1 MRNYDDELLDLRRQ
15 IFLTARKGGSAHL
28 ASCYSCLEILYA
40 LFLCGVMHYDP
51 DNPNMPERDRLILS
65 KGHAGLALYAV
76 MCRAGFMTPE
86 KLSTYLQPPTTIGG
100 EPSPRDLP
108 GIEAATGSLGHGL
121 SVGAGIAMS
130 QKIDGIN
137 ARTFVIIGDGE
148 CQEGSIWESV
158 ISASAF
164 GLDNLTAII
173 DCNGVQKMNTVE
185 ETMKFVDWQRKFEAF
200 GWYVQETDG
209 HDVNGL
215 EVALKQENV
224 TGLPR
229 VLIAHTVKGRGV
241 SIMENN
247 PNWHFRMPNRKETKI
262 FASELGIPQEV
273 LN

>member
-1 MRNYDDELLDLRRQ
+1 M
-15 IFLTARKGGSAHL
+15 
-28 ASCYSCLEILYA
+28 
-40 LFLCGVMHYDP
+40 GVMHYDP
-51 DNPNMPERDRLILS
+51 DNPGKYDRDRLILS

-76 MCRAGFMTPE
+76 MCRAGYLTPE
-86 KLSTYLQPPTTIGG
+86 KLASYLQPFTTIGG
-100 EPSPRDLP
+100 EPSPRDLA

-121 SVGAGIAMS
+121 SVGAGMAMA

-173 DCNGVQKMNTVE
+173 DSNGIQKMNTVA
-185 ETMKFVDWQRKFEAF
+185 ETMRVVDWRKKFEAF
-200 GWYVQETDG
+200 GWDIQEADG
-209 HDVNGL
+209 HNVNEL
-215 EVALKQENV
+215 EQVLTLKND
-224 TGLPR
+224 TGKPR

-241 SIMENN
+241 SVMENN
-247 PNWHFRMPNRKETKI
+247 PNWHYRMPNRKETKI
-262 FASELGIPQEV
+262 FASELGIPQEA